1 VRIAAIR
8 RIEGVL
14 TPIAITQCV
23 VNVNPMSASPY
34 RVLTLTFTNQKNV
47 AADDA
52 RFTIAYAGQ
61 IVHVRDAGTF
71 SNNVPIHADFKAFSG
86 TNYRGSAPQAC
97 SLDYA
102 HFADGT
108 TWNSGTIGTTP

>member
-1 VRIAAIR
+1 MF
-8 RIEGVL
+8 

-23 VNVNPMSASPY
+23 VNSSQMSASPY
-34 RVLTLTFTNQKNV
+34 RVLTLTFTNRDAV

-52 RFTIAYAGQ
+52 RFTIEYAGQ
-61 IVHVRDAGTF
+61 VVHVRDSGTF
-71 SNNVPIHADFKAFSG
+71 SSAVPIHANFNALRNTS
-86 TNYRGSAPQAC
+86 YRGSAPQAC
-97 SLDYA
+97 TVDYV